1 MLFATRYGEGISR
14 IVAAYQP
21 GPMMVAALEAL
32 VGTIQ
37 QHAVAAYRDTVAQ
50 SVCEGMHEGP
60 PTGLKCLACYEAE
73 QQFDM
78 QRTVQ
83 GEIEAFAA
91 QQKDADDSTLTL
103 PAIADEVFEVEPL
116 DE

>member
-14 IVAAYQP
+14 IVSAYPP
-21 GPMMVAALEAL
+21 GPMMVAALETL
-32 VGTIQ
+32 VSTIQ
-37 QHAVAAYRDTVAQ
+37 QHAITAYKDTVAQ

-78 QRTVQ
+78 HRTVQ
-83 GEIEAFAA
+83 AEIEAFAK
-91 QQKDADDSTLTL
+91 QQAGEEGGADL
-103 PAIADEVFEVEPL
+103 PAIDEDEVLTAEPL